1 MSGIVNQLSVGV
13 SPLSCLVVDDSAFM
27 RFHLKRLIGSL
38 ENITA
43 NEATNGTEAIAK
55 YQQLQPDFVLMD
67 IVMPG
72 LEGVETVKQICD
84 ANPGARIIMISSV
97 DHTDKVEEAFAAG
110 AKGFISKPVTVDM
123 LRMTIERVINAS

>member
-1 MSGIVNQLSVGV
+1 MSGSVNQLSVGT

-38 ENITA
+38 ANITA
-43 NEATNGTEAIAK
+43 NEATNGAEAIAK
-55 YQQLQPDFVLMD
+55 YQQLRPDFVLMD

-72 LEGVETVKQICD
+72 MEGVETVQKICETD
-84 ANPGARIIMISSV
+84 PAARIIMISSV
-97 DHTDKVEEAFAAG
+97 DYTDKVEEAFAAG

-123 LRMTIERVINAS
+123 LKMTIERVMQTA

>member
-1 MSGIVNQLSVGV
+1 MSGIVNQLSIGV

-72 LEGVETVKQICD
+72 MEGVETVKKICD

-110 AKGFISKPVTVDM
+110 AKGFISKPVTADM
-123 LRMTIERVINAS
+123 LRMTIERVMNAS

>member
-1 MSGIVNQLSVGV
+1 MSGIVNQLSKEL
-13 SPLSCLVVDDSAFM
+13 SPLNCLVVDDSAFM
-27 RFHLKRLIGSL
+27 RFHLKRLLGSL

-43 NEATNGTEAIAK
+43 NEATNGSEAIAK

-123 LRMTIERVINAS
+123 LRMTIERVMNAS

>member
-1 MSGIVNQLSVGV
+1 MSGIVNQLSLGV
-13 SPLSCLVVDDSAFM
+13 KPLNCLVVDDSAFM

-43 NEATNGTEAIAK
+43 NEAANGAEAIAK

-72 LEGVETVKQICD
+72 MEGVETVKQICA

-123 LRMTIERVINAS
+123 LRMTIERVMNAS

>member
-1 MSGIVNQLSVGV
+1 MSGIVSQLSLGA

-27 RFHLKRLIGSL
+27 RFHLKRLIGSI

-123 LRMTIERVINAS
+123 LRMTIERVMNAS

>member
-1 MSGIVNQLSVGV
+1 MSGIVNQLTIGV

-43 NEATNGTEAIAK
+43 NEATNGAEAIAK

-72 LEGVETVKQICD
+72 MEGVETVKKICD

-110 AKGFISKPVTVDM
+110 AKGFISKPVTADM
-123 LRMTIERVINAS
+123 LRMTIERVMNAS

>member
-1 MSGIVNQLSVGV
+1 MSGSANQLSVGAA
-13 SPLSCLVVDDSAFM
+13 SLNCLVVDDSAFM
-27 RFHLKRLIGSL
+27 RFHLKRLLGSL
-38 ENITA
+38 QNITA
-43 NEATNGTEAIAK
+43 NEAANGTEAIAR

-72 LEGVETVKQICD
+72 MEGVETVKQICD

-110 AKGFISKPVTVDM
+110 AKGFISKPVTADM
-123 LRMTIERVINAS
+123 LRMTIERVMNAS